1 MSQREYGDFVDDIVN
16 ACRSLINFVK
26 GITFNDYIGD
36 EKTRYA
42 VERVFQIMGEGVK
55 HLPEELKM
63 ENPQIPWSTM
73 TALRN
78 RIVHG
83 YFSLDDTVLFETI
96 ELELKPLLPPLEELA
111 RKYAN

>member
-1 MSQREYGDFVDDIVN
+1 
-16 ACRSLINFVK
+16 
-26 GITFNDYIGD
+26 
-36 EKTRYA
+36 
-42 VERVFQIMGEGVK
+42 
-55 HLPEELKM
+55 
-63 ENPQIPWSTM
+63 M